1 MENVN
6 KVVKT
11 RCLGLMN
18 SKKTFLD
25 IFNVMFSTND
35 YILGE
40 WNDGYK
46 INSITYLEAKKKIFN
61 LAYSINQKYPNLK
74 DQYIGIAMESSI
86 EWVLTFWAILA
97 SGNKPYLVNLRH
109 PHELVNHL
117 LKSLNVEYVI
127 ELDSLGYDA
136 KGISYL
142 ELKEEAKD
150 FTPSFADEMALSTS
164 ATTLKEKIIFYNGL
178 EISSQILNCKKIL
191 EENKQ
196 IKKHYKGR
204 LKQLVFLPLYHIF
217 GFMATYMWF
226 SFFGRTMVFL
236 KDYSK
241 DTILYTIKKHE
252 VTHLFA
258 VPLFWNTIEK
268 EILKGVKEK
277 NKEKKFNK
285 GLKLCIALQKIF
297 PNYGIKKS
305 KGIMHEVTDSLFGKS
320 VLFCISGG
328 SYIKEDTLRLING
341 LGYPLYNGYGMSEI
355 GITSVELG
363 SIKDRL
369 KNSIGKP
376 FESIQYEIKDNK
388 LYVGGTSISHKM
400 KINGEYVYNNDRYST
415 EDIVKKDKD
424 NRYYILGRSDDLF
437 IGPNGENINPDQI
450 ELLFHLPKANRY
462 SVLNI
467 QNQLTLVIEISKYL
481 SKDTIVEIYKDACE
495 CNNELDSSLRVSKI
509 YFTYDPI
516 QAETA
521 IKVSRQYLLKQLEN
535 KKVTLVKIDEIKEKN
550 QDILV
555 NQEIL
560 DFIIKSFKEVLM
572 VDTVSKDSNF
582 FFDLGGSSL
591 DYFSLISLL
600 NQHFNINI
608 TFEDEKNYHTP
619 LDLALEVERLL
630 SL

>member
-61 LAYSINQKYPNLK
+61 LAYSINEKYPNLK

-285 GLKLCIALQKIF
+285 GLKLCIALQKVF

-305 KGIMHEVTDSLFGKS
+305 KRIMHEVTDSLFGKS

-467 QNQLTLVIEISKYL
+467 EGQLTLVIEISKYL

>member
-46 INSITYLEAKKKIFN
+46 INSITYLEAKKKIFD

-86 EWVLTFWAILA
+86 EWVLSFWAILA

-127 ELDSLGYDA
+127 ELDSKGYDA
-136 KGISYL
+136 KGIPYL

-285 GLKLCIALQKIF
+285 GLKLCIALQKVF

-305 KGIMHEVTDSLFGKS
+305 KRIMHEVTDSLFGKS

-388 LYVGGTSISHKM
+388 LYVKGTSISHKM
-400 KINGEYVYNNDRYST
+400 KINGEYVYNNDLYST

-450 ELLFHLPKANRY
+450 ELLFHLPKSNRY

-467 QNQLTLVIEISKYL
+467 ENQLTLVIEISKYL
-481 SKDTIVEIYKDACE
+481 SKDTIVEIYKEACE
-495 CNNELDSSLRVSKI
+495 CNNKLDSSLRVSKI

-550 QDILV
+550 QECLV

-582 FFDLGGSSL
+582 FFDLGGTSL

-608 TFEDEKNYHTP
+608 TFLDEKNYHTP

>member
-61 LAYSINQKYPNLK
+61 LAYSINEKYPNLK

-86 EWVLTFWAILA
+86 EWVLSFWAILA

-164 ATTLKEKIIFYNGL
+164 ATKKKKKIIFYNGL
-178 EISSQILNCKKIL
+178 EISSQILNCKKIV

-285 GLKLCIALQKIF
+285 GLKLCIALQKVF

-305 KGIMHEVTDSLFGKS
+305 KRIMHEVTDSLFGKS

-467 QNQLTLVIEISKYL
+467 EGQLTLVIEISKYL

-608 TFEDEKNYHTP
+608 TFENEKNYHTP

>member
-1 MENVN
+1 
-6 KVVKT
+6 
-11 RCLGLMN
+11 
-18 SKKTFLD
+18 
-25 IFNVMFSTND
+25 
-35 YILGE
+35 
-40 WNDGYK
+40 
-46 INSITYLEAKKKIFN
+46 
-61 LAYSINQKYPNLK
+61 
-74 DQYIGIAMESSI
+74 
-86 EWVLTFWAILA
+86 
-97 SGNKPYLVNLRH
+97 
-109 PHELVNHL
+109 
-117 LKSLNVEYVI
+117 
-127 ELDSLGYDA
+127 
-136 KGISYL
+136 
-142 ELKEEAKD
+142 
-150 FTPSFADEMALSTS
+150 
-164 ATTLKEKIIFYNGL
+164 
-178 EISSQILNCKKIL
+178 
-191 EENKQ
+191 
-196 IKKHYKGR
+196 
-204 LKQLVFLPLYHIF
+204 
-217 GFMATYMWF
+217 
-226 SFFGRTMVFL
+226 MVFL

-285 GLKLCIALQKIF
+285 GLKLCIALQKVF

-305 KGIMHEVTDSLFGKS
+305 KRIMHEVTDSLFGKS

-467 QNQLTLVIEISKYL
+467 ENQLTLVIEISKYL

-495 CNNELDSSLRVSKI
+495 CNNKLDSSLRVSKI

-535 KKVTLVKIDEIKEKN
+535 KKVSLVKIDEIKEKN

-582 FFDLGGSSL
+582 FFDLGGTSL

-608 TFEDEKNYHTP
+608 TFENEKNYHTP

>member
-86 EWVLTFWAILA
+86 EWVLSFWAILA

-127 ELDSLGYDA
+127 ELDSQGYDA

-285 GLKLCIALQKIF
+285 GLKLCIALQKVF

-305 KGIMHEVTDSLFGKS
+305 KRIMHEVTDSLFGKS

-450 ELLFHLPKANRY
+450 
-462 SVLNI
+462 
-467 QNQLTLVIEISKYL
+467 
-481 SKDTIVEIYKDACE
+481 
-495 CNNELDSSLRVSKI
+495 
-509 YFTYDPI
+509 
-516 QAETA
+516 
-521 IKVSRQYLLKQLEN
+521 
-535 KKVTLVKIDEIKEKN
+535 
-550 QDILV
+550 
-555 NQEIL
+555 
-560 DFIIKSFKEVLM
+560 
-572 VDTVSKDSNF
+572 
-582 FFDLGGSSL
+582 
-591 DYFSLISLL
+591 
-600 NQHFNINI
+600 
-608 TFEDEKNYHTP
+608 
-619 LDLALEVERLL
+619 
-630 SL
+630 

>member
-1 MENVN
+1 MENIN

-11 RCLGLMN
+11 RCLALMN

-25 IFNVMFSTND
+25 IFNVMFSGDD

-46 INSITYLEAKKKIFN
+46 INSITYLEAKKKIFD
-61 LAYSINQKYPNLK
+61 LAYSINQKYPDLK
-74 DQYIGIAMESSI
+74 DQYVGIAMESSI
-86 EWVLTFWAILA
+86 EWVLSFWAILA

-109 PHELVNHL
+109 PKELVNHL
-117 LKSLNVEYVI
+117 LESLNVEYII
-127 ELDSLGYDA
+127 EFDSKGYDA

-150 FTPSFADEMALSTS
+150 FTPSFQDEMALSTS

-241 DTILYTIKKHE
+241 DAILYTIKKHE

-285 GLKLCIALQKIF
+285 GLKLCIALQKAF
-297 PNYGIKKS
+297 PNYGIKIS
-305 KGIMHEVTDSLFGKS
+305 KKIMHEVTDSLFGKS

-388 LYVGGTSISHKM
+388 LYVKGTSISHKM
-400 KINGEYVYNNDRYST
+400 KINGEYVYTNDQYST

-424 NRYYILGRSDDLF
+424 NRYYILGRGDDLF
-437 IGPNGENINPDQI
+437 IGPNGENIKLDQMG
-450 ELLFHLPKANRY
+450 LLFHLPKANRY

-467 QNQLTLVIEISKYL
+467 ENQLTLVIEISKYL
-481 SKDTIVEIYKDACE
+481 SKDTIVEMYNDACE
-495 CNNELDSSLRVSKI
+495 CNNKLDSSLRVSKI

-521 IKVSRQYLLKQLEN
+521 IKVSRQYLLKQFEN
-535 KKVTLVKIDEIKEKN
+535 KKVTLVKIDEIQKKN
-550 QDILV
+550 PNVIV

-600 NQHFNINI
+600 NQKFNINI
-608 TFEDEKNYHTP
+608 TFENEKNYHTP

>member
-285 GLKLCIALQKIF
+285 GLKLCIALQKVF

-305 KGIMHEVTDSLFGKS
+305 KRIMHEVTDSLFGKS

-450 ELLFHLPKANRY
+450 ELLFHLSKANRY

-535 KKVTLVKIDEIKEKN
+535 KKVSLVKIDEIKEKN

>member
-305 KGIMHEVTDSLFGKS
+305 KRIMHEVTDSLFGKS

-450 ELLFHLPKANRY
+450 ELLFHLSKANRY

-467 QNQLTLVIEISKYL
+467 EGQLTLVIEISKYL

-535 KKVTLVKIDEIKEKN
+535 KKVSLVKIDEIKEKN